1 MAIVATDERLHSELA
16 KLIHYVER
24 VRLELANITRKKGDR
39 SDFENMSDQLD
50 ALIKNTEEASYE
62 ILKSSED
69 ILETVDKL
77 REENSEEDRN
87 KLCDLITTS
96 ATNTLQACSFQDI
109 TGQRVTKILRSVQFV
124 EDRVNSMAEI
134 YGQSSINTLGL
145 ELSANEEPDEE
156 IPMEGPAMKLDEAIS
171 QDDIDALFD

>member
-1 MAIVATDERLHSELA
+1 MAIAATDERLHTELDN
-16 KLIHYVER
+16 LIHYVDR
-24 VRLELANITRKKGDR
+24 LRLELANITRKKGDR

-62 ILKSSED
+62 ILKSSEE

-87 KLCDLITTS
+87 KLCDLITAS

-109 TGQRVTKILRSVQFV
+109 TGQRVTKILKSVQFV
-124 EDRVNSMAEI
+124 EDRVNTMAEI
-134 YGQSSINTLGL
+134 YGESSINNLGL
-145 ELSANEEPDEE
+145 EISAKEVPEGEV
-156 IPMEGPAMKLDEAIS
+156 PMEGPAMKQEEAIS

>member
-1 MAIVATDERLHSELA
+1 MATAATDDRLHSELDN
-16 KLIHYVER
+16 LIHYVER
-24 VRLELANITRKKGDR
+24 LRLELANITRKKGER

-50 ALIKNTEEASYE
+50 ALVKNTEEASYE
-62 ILKSSED
+62 ILKSSEV

-77 REENSEEDRN
+77 REDNSEEDRN
-87 KLCDLITTS
+87 KLCDTITVS

-124 EDRVNSMAEI
+124 EERVNTMAEI
-134 YGQSSINTLGL
+134 YGQGSINTLGL
-145 ELSANEEPDEE
+145 EITANEEPDDEV
-156 IPMEGPAMKLDEAIS
+156 PMEGPAMKLDEAIS